1 MAPPGKYDEMI
12 CATVARGYG
21 VATVTAATTHIW
33 IQRYL
38 STIFAWQ
45 NKSGTEADTAILVD
59 VFLDLKK
66 VEKTVKILFDCP
78 KLLNFYVFKH
88 NNFVWKQI

>member
-66 VEKTVKILFDCP
+66 VEKNGQDSFWLSKTIKFLRF
-78 KLLNFYVFKH
+78 
-88 NNFVWKQI
+88 